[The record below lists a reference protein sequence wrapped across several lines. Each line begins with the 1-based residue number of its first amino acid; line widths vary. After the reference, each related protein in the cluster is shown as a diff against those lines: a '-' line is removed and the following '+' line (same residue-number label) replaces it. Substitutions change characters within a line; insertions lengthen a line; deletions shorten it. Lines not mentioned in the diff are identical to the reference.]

1 MREPLTLPRRKFL
14 SGGLAL
20 LAAPAIVRASSLMQ
34 IKPESPPFITGWD
47 LASGPDR
54 LDLLVNPPLTRNVT
68 LTISGET
75 VWMENIDLGPGKVH
89 FIGYDMKAGRWV
101 SVQSIPERQ
110 PGA

>member
-1 MREPLTLPRRKFL
+1 MTEHIPDSYEFKGLP
-14 SGGLAL
+14 
-20 LAAPAIVRASSLMQ
+20 
-34 IKPESPPFITGWD
+34 
-47 LASGPDR
+47 
-54 LDLLVNPPLTRNVT
+54 LVNPPLTRNVT
-68 LTISGET
+68 LTIAGET